1 MGRISRRFGR
11 WRMILTAFVFLFLLL
26 FRNVIIF
33 AEEELGEKNSSE
45 TGETPDPEE
54 TDKPGGKEE
63 ESRWSEPEI
72 ICSHPDGQN
81 GWYLT
86 PPEIKIVHTE
96 LCAETVYKVTAPSGR
111 VLEGSLRTKD
121 PEEAGGSE
129 ETEEKEE
136 ADGTEETE
144 EKEEAGEM
152 EEDGKKTDQEA
163 LCGIAAIPPAAFE
176 EGENLIE
183 VWMVSLADGEELFRT
198 EQEIL
203 FDLNPPDG
211 LEINIPA
218 YRDGNRTF
226 FHSPPEIDIKC
237 TDTGS
242 GAEYIQVTLDGGGEQ
257 RQEKI
262 EGNSGTIHIPLGFK
276 GRISVC
282 AADRAGR
289 RSDILVS
296 APVLCEDEAPEI
308 TMEIVGGAEGW
319 RQSAAGIKVH
329 VKEPGDK
336 YAFSSGIRSITCY
349 VGEKIAV
356 KKNWG
361 YKEETVLSDTVSF
374 EADQASESGKGLPV
388 TVHVSDRAG
397 NTSVLTKE
405 IFIDVRPPEIE
416 VSGVRDGM
424 ITAQKQKAVF
434 MAGDENVLKDCRLTV
449 TRMRPDGQSE
459 MFLDAGT
466 EEWVGSPQEKRFEAE
481 FTEDGKYVC
490 SVCAEDA
497 SGRRTEKTL
506 SFVIDQ
512 TNPVIRYVDQLD
524 GASIPYFEW
533 NYGKEM
539 IVDLTENSYIIYLNG
554 RQYFPGT
561 KVTKEGKKLLEVR
574 ARDQAGNESA
584 AAAVFTVDH
593 TPPKIFWGEIKNG
606 DTCKGGAV
614 LSLWVTGEDERLRTV
629 IINGERQKL
638 DYESRV
644 FEYAI
649 TQNGDYTVSAE
660 AEDLAGN
667 LSEEKISFA
676 VREKGGMPVIPG
688 VFFRSGDHNSAGHSG
703 EAGAFHLSVVFMAAG
718 TVSLCIWI
726 IRRKIRKDVHEKRNL

>member
-1 MGRISRRFGR
+1 MGRISRRLR
-11 WRMILTAFVFLFLLL
+11 KYCVLPPASAFLLL
-26 FRNVIIF
+26 LCFGNFIIS
-33 AEEELGEKNSSE
+33 AEEELENNISSE
-45 TGETPDPEE
+45 IGEDQVSEEAAAPD
-54 TDKPGGKEE
+54 GGEE
-63 ESRWSEPEI
+63 EGKWEEPQV
-72 ICSHPDGQN
+72 ICLPPDGQN
-81 GWYLT
+81 GWYIT

-211 LEINIPA
+211 LEIDIPA

-289 RSDILVS
+289 KSEVLVS

-308 TMEIVGGAEGW
+308 TMEIVGAEGW
-319 RQSAAGIKVH
+319 RQRAAGIKVH

-336 YAFSSGIRSITCY
+336 YVFSSGIRSITCY

-449 TRMRPDGQSE
+449 IRMRPDGQSE

>member
-1 MGRISRRFGR
+1 MGRISRRLR
-11 WRMILTAFVFLFLLL
+11 KYCVLPPASAFLLL
-26 FRNVIIF
+26 LCFGNFIIS
-33 AEEELGEKNSSE
+33 AEEELENNISSE
-45 TGETPDPEE
+45 IGEDQVSEEAAAPD
-54 TDKPGGKEE
+54 GGEE
-63 ESRWSEPEI
+63 EGKWEEPQV
-72 ICSHPDGQN
+72 ICLPPDGQN
-81 GWYLT
+81 GWYIT

-211 LEINIPA
+211 LEIDIPA

-289 RSDILVS
+289 KSEVLVS

-308 TMEIVGGAEGW
+308 TMEIVGAEGW
-319 RQSAAGIKVH
+319 RQRAAGIKVH

-336 YAFSSGIRSITCY
+336 YVFSSGIQSITCY

-449 TRMRPDGQSE
+449 IRMRPDGQSE